1 VLTRTFPPELVD
13 AVVNDTGRGEQ
24 RHRLLPARLVVYYV
38 LAMALFSQ
46 SGYEEVMRNLVEGLA
61 WESGWRQ
68 SWTVP
73 SQPAISQAR
82 ARLGV
87 EPLAELFDRA
97 CVPLATAKTPGG
109 FFAGLRLVSIDG
121 TILGVPD
128 TPENEAFFGRPGS
141 GRGERAAFPQLRLVG
156 LGECGSHGV
165 FAVAMGPCST
175 GETTLAQGLVASLG
189 SGMLVLADRG
199 FFSFSLWTKA
209 AATGAELVW
218 RTKAN
223 HRLPVDERL
232 ADGSYLSRIYSS
244 DDRTHQSN
252 PVRVRVVEYTIPA
265 SPGSPDTVYR
275 LLTTLLDPVSAPA
288 FELARLYHERWKFE
302 TILDE
307 LKSHLR
313 GPRMVLRSRSP
324 EGVRQEAYGYL
335 CTHYAIRAL
344 MCSAA
349 DGSGTGPDRLSFT
362 RAAQAAR
369 RSVRAGIGTASHAI
383 RTSLTAALAEIC
395 RELVPQ
401 RIRSNPRVVKRK
413 MSKFPVKRATH
424 RGPSRPLELTVH
436 VLGTTEVVRA

>member
-1 VLTRTFPPELVD
+1 
-13 AVVNDTGRGEQ
+13 VVSDTGRSEQ
-24 RHRLLPARLVVYYV
+24 RHRLMPARLVVYYV

-46 SGYEEVMRNLVEGLA
+46 SGYEEVMRSLVEGLA

-68 SWTVP
+68 RWNVP

-87 EPLAELFDRA
+87 KPLAELFERA
-97 CVPLATAKTPGG
+97 CVPLATAETPGG

-121 TILGVPD
+121 TILDVPD
-128 TPENEAFFGRPGS
+128 TPENAAFFGRPGS

-156 LGECGSHGV
+156 LGECGTHAM

-175 GETTLAQGLVASLG
+175 GEPTLARDLVASLG
-189 SGMLVLADRG
+189 PGMLLLADRG

-209 AATGAELVW
+209 AGTGAHLVW

-232 ADGSYLSRIYSS
+232 DDGSYLSHIQAN
-244 DDRTHQSN
+244 DDRTRQSN
-252 PVRVRVVEYTIPA
+252 PVPVRVIEYTIP
-265 SPGSPDTVYR
+265 GSGGSADTVYR
-275 LLTTLLDPVSAPA
+275 LLTTLLDPVTAPA
-288 FELARLYHERWKFE
+288 QELARLYHERWKFE

-313 GPRMVLRSRSP
+313 GPRVVLRSRSP
-324 EGVRQEAYGYL
+324 EGVHQEAYGYL

-349 DGSGTGPDRLSFT
+349 GGTGNGPDRLSFT
-362 RAAQAAR
+362 RATQAAR
-369 RSVRAGIGTASHAI
+369 RSVRAGIGT
-383 RTSLTAALAEIC
+383 TSLAIGTSLKATLAEIC
-395 RELVPQ
+395 RELVPL
-401 RIRSNPRVVKRK
+401 RIRSNPRVIKRK
-413 MSKFPVKRATH
+413 MSKFPVKRAIH
-424 RGPSRPLELTVH
+424 RGPSPPLDMTVR
-436 VLGTTEVVRA
+436 VLDTTTVLRV